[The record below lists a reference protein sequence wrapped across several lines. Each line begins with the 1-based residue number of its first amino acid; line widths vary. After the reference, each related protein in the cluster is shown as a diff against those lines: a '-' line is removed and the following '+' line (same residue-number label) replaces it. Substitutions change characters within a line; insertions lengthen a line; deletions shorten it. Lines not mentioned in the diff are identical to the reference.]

1 MDRSLLFGV
10 PWINNHLIAYP
21 YNSITGKF
29 ISQKNKVVVIWINM
43 PIFVKKRDKIRF
55 FRLYRD

>member
-10 PWINNHLIAYP
+10 PWINSRLISYP

-43 PIFVKKRDKIRF
+43 PIFVKKRDNIRF
-55 FRLYRD
+55 LRLYWD